1 MEIIHNHSAGID
13 IGSRNIY
20 ISPGYSEVK
29 VFGTFTCDFK
39 LAASYLLEKGVQTI
53 AMEATGYYWA
63 ILYDILTENGFDVWL
78 VDGRQTRQVPGR
90 KTDVKDC
97 QWIQQLHSYGLLNRC
112 FVVQGDLKNVKGY
125 QRLREDH
132 LRSASM
138 HINHMQKA
146 MIEMN
151 IRLPEVLAQVQ
162 GASGMAI
169 IQAILGGERD
179 PHKLLSLCHGS
190 VLKNKSAEILAALE
204 GFYTDHGLFALRQA
218 YQAYQFYQK
227 QIGECDTALNDL
239 LCKIN
244 QNKDHFEPGPCKPIR
259 HHKPQI
265 DELGNHMLDLFAGR
279 DATVLPGITDYSWL
293 QIYSETE
300 TDLER
305 WPSEKHF
312 TSWLGL
318 SPGQNDSGNSK
329 KRAKKKGRPNAG
341 QIFRLLA
348 QTLLQSKK
356 ISFGAFGRRL
366 RGRKGPMIALKA
378 LARKIAVQY
387 WRLMV
392 KGQEFVDQGI
402 ANYEMIMLKQKEK
415 YVKKLAM
422 ELNLEIVDFNNRY

>member
-1 MEIIHNHSAGID
+1 MEIIHNNSAGID

-29 VFGTFTCDFK
+29 VFGTFTGDFRA
-39 LAASYLLEKGVQTI
+39 AASYLIEKGTQTI
-53 AMEATGYYWA
+53 AMEATGSYWV
-63 ILYDILTENGFDVWL
+63 ILYDILVEHGFDVWL

-112 FVVQGDLKNVKGY
+112 FVAQGELKEVRGY

-151 IRLPEVLAQVQ
+151 IRLPEVLDQIQ
-162 GASGMAI
+162 GASGISI
-169 IQAILGGERD
+169 IHAILEGERD
-179 PHKLLSLCHGS
+179 PHRLLSLCHGS
-190 VLKNKSAEILAALE
+190 ILKKKSAEILAALE
-204 GFYTDHGLFALRQA
+204 GFYTERGLFALRQA
-218 YQAYQFYQK
+218 YQAYQFYQM
-227 QIGECDTALNDL
+227 QIRECDAALNDI

-244 QNKDHFEPGPCKPIR
+244 QDKDHREAGPRKPVR

-265 DELGNHMLDLFAGR
+265 DELGRHMLDLFGGR

-293 QIYSETE
+293 QIYSETG

-318 SPGQNDSGNSK
+318 SPGQNHSGKAN
-329 KRAKKKGRPNAG
+329 KRPKKKGRPNAG

-348 QTLLQSKK
+348 QSLLKSKK

-366 RGRKGPMIALKA
+366 KGRKGPMIAIKA
-378 LARKIAVQY
+378 VARKIAVQY

-392 KGQEFVDQGI
+392 KGQEFVDQGV
-402 ANYEMIMLKQKEK
+402 ANYEAVMIKQKEK
-415 YVKKLAM
+415 YLKKLAL
-422 ELNLEIVDFNNRY
+422 ELNLQVIDPK